1 MTHDAQTSAVP
12 VRSDKKIPIYVVSLP
27 GTDARR
33 DGMTAQLAALGLE
46 FEFVDAIRGSALSA
60 AEREG
65 IVGPVENIRAN
76 IGGRDM
82 TDGEI
87 GCALSHQIA
96 YDKILAAEHERAF
109 VLEDDARLLPGFLQA
124 LQSTHEIADLDLLIF
139 GYPKLADEEAG
150 LAWLYDPIMVLG
162 YLSSGHTYGLRP
174 RQGHM
179 GMVGY
184 LVSRGG
190 CKKLKMNF
198 PLQTVADDHPF
209 FVNKAK
215 ARVWHLRPF
224 AVMEDTD
231 HVSTIRGDFRAN
243 RNGLS
248 VRKHLSRLLRGLWR
262 RGQILIM
269 TMRYVHARKELA

>member
-1 MTHDAQTSAVP
+1 MSHHAQAAVP
-12 VRSDKKIPIYVVSLP
+12 ASTDKKIPIYVISLP

-33 DGMTAQLAALGLE
+33 AGMAAQLSALGLE
-46 FEFVDAIRGSALSA
+46 FEFVDAVRGSALSA
-60 AEREG
+60 AERAG
-65 IVGPVENIRAN
+65 KLGPAENIRGN

-87 GCALSHQIA
+87 GCALSHQMA
-96 YDKILAAEHERAF
+96 YDKILAAEQERAF

-124 LQSTHEIADLDLLIF
+124 LQATHEIADLDLLIF
-139 GYPKLADEEAG
+139 GYPKLADEEIG
-150 LAWLYDPIMVLG
+150 LAWLYDPILVLG
-162 YLSSGHTYGLRP
+162 HLSSGHTYGLRP

-184 LVSRGG
+184 LVSRAG
-190 CKKLKMNF
+190 CEKLKMNF

-209 FVNKAK
+209 FVNKAQ

-243 RNGLS
+243 RHGLS
-248 VRKHLSRLLRGLWR
+248 VRKHLSRLLRGAWR
-262 RGQILIM
+262 FIQIM
-269 TMRYVHARKELA
+269 QMRLSR

>member
-1 MTHDAQTSAVP
+1 MIPQSGVMSTAACAATS
-12 VRSDKKIPIYVVSLP
+12 SGKIPIYVVSLP

-33 DGMTAQLAALGLE
+33 AGMAAQLAALGLE
-46 FEFVDAIRGSALSA
+46 FDFVDAIRGSALSA
-60 AEREG
+60 ADRAG
-65 IVGPVENIRAN
+65 KLAPAENIRAN

-87 GCALSHQIA
+87 GCALSHQMA
-96 YDKILAAEHERAF
+96 YDRILASGQERAF

-124 LQSTHEIADLDLLIF
+124 LQATHEIADLDVLIF
-139 GYPKLADEEAG
+139 GYPKLADEEVR
-150 LAWLYDPIMVLG
+150 LAWLYDPVMVVG
-162 YLSSGHTYGLRP
+162 RLSSGHVYGLRP

-190 CKKLKMNF
+190 CEKLKRNF

-209 FVNKAK
+209 FVNHG

-224 AVMEDTD
+224 AVMEDTG
-231 HVSTIRGDFRAN
+231 HVSTIRGDFRQN
-243 RNGLS
+243 RHGLS

-262 RGQILIM
+262 HVQVMIM
-269 TMRYVHARKELA
+269 AMTARSST